1 VKFHHDNARPHTANV
16 TLDLLKKFGWDIID
30 HPPYSNDVAPS
41 DYHMFPALKKHL
53 GGKKFE
59 SDAEVQKEVNT
70 WLREADGEW
79 YSAGIDKFIVR
90 MRKVLEK
97 NGDYV
102 EK

>member
-1 VKFHHDNARPHTANV
+1 MGAETADPRPH
-16 TLDLLKKFGWDIID
+16 
-30 HPPYSNDVAPS
+30 
-41 DYHMFPALKKHL
+41 
-53 GGKKFE
+53 
-59 SDAEVQKEVNT
+59 DAVNT

-79 YSAGIDKFIVR
+79 YSTGIDKFIVR